1 MSKFMYDDPSSTRKT
16 EMAIDEVII
25 IYNFLLDTNWCQNNM
40 SIIFS

>member
-16 EMAIDEVII
+16 EMTIDKVII
-25 IYNFLLDTNWCQNNM
+25 IYNFLSDINWRQNNM